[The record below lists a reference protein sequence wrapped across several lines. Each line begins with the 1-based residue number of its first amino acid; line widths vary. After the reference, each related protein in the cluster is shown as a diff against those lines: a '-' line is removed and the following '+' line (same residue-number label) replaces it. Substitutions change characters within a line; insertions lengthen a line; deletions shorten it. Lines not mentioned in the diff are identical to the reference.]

1 MEDQLNKIAEA
12 SDTKIFKVVTNVKG
26 YQSRHNLQIE
36 GEGSFAQRGN
46 NLMKIAEEAEGLP
59 KYSMEK
65 ILFMLNNTI
74 PGCLNE
80 NRIHYIVDYIA
91 AICVARMWDDYTD
104 LLSVEERGGSMN
116 TVHIFSTGEGR
127 SFPQQH

>member
-1 MEDQLNKIAEA
+1 VEDQLNKIAQA
-12 SDTKIFKVVTNVKG
+12 SDTQIFKVVTNVKG

-36 GEGSFAQRGN
+36 KEGSFAQRGN

-91 AICVARMWDDYTD
+91 AICVAWMWDDYTD

-116 TVHIFSTGEGR
+116 TVHIFSTGGVYY
-127 SFPQQH
+127 SSS